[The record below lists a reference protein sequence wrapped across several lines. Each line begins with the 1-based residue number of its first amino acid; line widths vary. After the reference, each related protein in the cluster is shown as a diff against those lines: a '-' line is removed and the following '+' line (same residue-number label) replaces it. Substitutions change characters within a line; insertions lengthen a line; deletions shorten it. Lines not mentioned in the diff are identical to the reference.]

1 MVKMQ
6 EVLKERLVET
16 LEDLKGEGFDYL
28 DKITAVDYS
37 TYIEAVY
44 MLHNLSKGDE
54 EIVKV
59 KLQVPNPSLPTIT
72 GVFKAAD
79 WYERELA
86 EMFGIS
92 ILGRHVKKLLLE
104 EWNGSEPPLLK
115 SFQWGKD
122 YKKRD

>member
-16 LEDLKGEGFDYL
+16 LEGLKGEGFDYL

-86 EMFGIS
+86 EMFGVEIKGRKAKRL
-92 ILGRHVKKLLLE
+92 ILAKWDGRGYPLRKNFA
-104 EWNGSEPPLLK
+104 WNEP
-115 SFQWGKD
+115 
-122 YKKRD
+122 YEKRE